1 MRSETNTRTV
11 FSADEN
17 KRSTIVCI
25 EFRMAWMCKRKSV
38 IATCLIVVV
47 SLFVVVVSYSDK
59 SYFLLQ
65 PVFGQTFTSR
75 WMFSR
80 QPHKAFKP
88 HQGYVSIPKQEP
100 LKLHCEL
107 CSIVSSSGQM
117 LGQAAG
123 PQIDRSSCIWRMNN
137 APTRGFEKDV
147 GRGTTLR
154 VVSHTSVPLL
164 LQKPQYFFG
173 QANDTVY
180 VVWGPLRNMRKDGKG
195 IVYNMLRQAVENYPQ
210 ARIYVTTEERMNHCD
225 MVFKKETGKDRIQS
239 GSYLSTG
246 WFTLILAMDMCKEI
260 HIYGMINNTYCKT
273 EGYRKVP
280 YHYYEAGSRDEC
292 AEYLLHESA
301 PYGGH
306 RFITEKAVFAKWA
319 KTHAIKFFNPSW
331 QLS

>member
-1 MRSETNTRTV
+1 M
-11 FSADEN
+11 FP
-17 KRSTIVCI
+17 
-25 EFRMAWMCKRKSV
+25 
-38 IATCLIVVV
+38 
-47 SLFVVVVSYSDK
+47 
-59 SYFLLQ
+59 LLQ
-65 PVFGQTFTSR
+65 
-75 WMFSR
+75 
-80 QPHKAFKP
+80 
-88 HQGYVSIPKQEP
+88 P

-137 APTRGFEKDV
+137 APTRGFEQDV
-147 GRGTTLR
+147 GRRTTLR

-173 QANDTVY
+173 QGNDTVY

-195 IVYNMLRQAVENYPQ
+195 IVYNMLRQAAENYPH
-210 ARIYVTTEERMNHCD
+210 ARIFVTTEDRMNYCD
-225 MVFKKETGKDRIQS
+225 MIFKKETGKDRS
-239 GSYLSTG
+239 
-246 WFTLILAMDMCKEI
+246 
-260 HIYGMINNTYCKT
+260 

-319 KTHAIKFFNPSW
+319 KTHAIKFFNPPW

>member
-1 MRSETNTRTV
+1 
-11 FSADEN
+11 
-17 KRSTIVCI
+17 
-25 EFRMAWMCKRKSV
+25 MAWMCKRRSV
-38 IATCLIVVV
+38 IATGLVALV
-47 SLFVVVVSYSDK
+47 SLFVVVVSYAEK
-59 SYFLLQ
+59 PYLLLP
-65 PVFGQTFTSR
+65 PVFGQSH

-80 QPHKAFKP
+80 PPHKSSSP
-88 HQGYVSIPKQEP
+88 HLGYVSIPKQEP
-100 LKLHCEL
+100 LKLNCEV

-117 LGQAAG
+117 LDQAAG
-123 PQIDRSSCIWRMNN
+123 PEIDRSSCIWRMNN
-137 APTRGFEKDV
+137 APTRGFERDV
-147 GRGTTLR
+147 GRRTTLR

-164 LQKPQYFFG
+164 LQRPQHFFG
-173 QANDTVY
+173 GPDNDTLY
-180 VVWGPLRNMRKDGKG
+180 VVWGPLRNMRTDGKG
-195 IVYNMLRQAVENYPQ
+195 VVYNMLRQAADDYPR
-210 ARIYVTTEERMNHCD
+210 ARIYVTTEDRMNYCD
-225 MVFKKETGKDRIQS
+225 TVFKKETGKDRIQS

-260 HIYGMINNTYCKT
+260 HVYGMINDTYCKT

-319 KTHAIKFFNPSW
+319 KTHAIKFYNPPW

>member
-1 MRSETNTRTV
+1 
-11 FSADEN
+11 
-17 KRSTIVCI
+17 
-25 EFRMAWMCKRKSV
+25 MAWMWKRKSL
-38 IATCLIVVV
+38 IATSLIVVV
-47 SLFVVVVSYSDK
+47 SLFVVVVNFSEK
-59 SYFLLQ
+59 PYFLLQ
-65 PVFGQTFTSR
+65 PVFGETFRSH
-75 WMFSR
+75 WMFSK
-80 QPHKAFKP
+80 QPYKAFKP
-88 HQGYVSIPKQEP
+88 HLGYVSIPKQEP
-100 LKLHCEL
+100 LKLNCEL

-117 LGQAAG
+117 LGQGAG
-123 PQIDRSSCIWRMNN
+123 PQIDRSPCIWRMNN
-137 APTRGFEKDV
+137 APTRGFENDV
-147 GRGTTLR
+147 GRRTTLR

-173 QANDTVY
+173 QSNDTVY

-195 IVYNMLRQAVENYPQ
+195 IVYNMLRQASENYPH
-210 ARIYVTTEERMNHCD
+210 ARIYVNTEDRMNYCD

-260 HIYGMINNTYCKT
+260 HIYGMINDTYCKS

-306 RFITEKAVFAKWA
+306 RFITEKSVFSKWA
-319 KTHAIKFFNPSW
+319 KTHAIKFFNPPW